1 MKALTRSTG
10 QKDCESVVHKRSS
23 SEYAWHP
30 SGLLP
35 GRREHYHGK
44 RLSRPKCFHAE
55 GGEFRL
61 AEVYVQEGE
70 TLESALR
77 RFKRKVQQED
87 IIKEIKRHSFYL
99 KPGEKRRTKEAL
111 ARKRNRKKRSKDIE

>member
-1 MKALTRSTG
+1 
-10 QKDCESVVHKRSS
+10 
-23 SEYAWHP
+23 
-30 SGLLP
+30 
-35 GRREHYHGK
+35 
-44 RLSRPKCFHAE
+44 
-55 GGEFRL
+55 L

>member
-1 MKALTRSTG
+1 M
-10 QKDCESVVHKRSS
+10 
-23 SEYAWHP
+23 
-30 SGLLP
+30 
-35 GRREHYHGK
+35 
-44 RLSRPKCFHAE
+44 
-55 GGEFRL
+55 
-61 AEVYVQEGE
+61 AEVNVQEGE